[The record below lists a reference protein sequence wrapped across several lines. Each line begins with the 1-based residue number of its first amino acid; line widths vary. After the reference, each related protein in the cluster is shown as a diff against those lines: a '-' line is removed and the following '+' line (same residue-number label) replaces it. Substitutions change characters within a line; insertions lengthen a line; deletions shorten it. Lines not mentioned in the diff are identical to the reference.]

1 MDLPNL
7 ELFYAYNNSLTGALP
22 SEKWDNMRKLK
33 VSNNS
38 LTGEIQGIAYMK
50 NLEILSLNGEI
61 WIGLWDLTCLD
72 FHFHSSDDCYCTHN
86 LFNMNIGN
94 KFHGTIS
101 KEIGEMQSLKYLNL
115 QRNHFS
121 GTMPKDLSK
130 LGMLE
135 ELRLDD
141 NDLSGVA
148 PPGLCNLR
156 NAFLDVFVSDC
167 GGAWPEVTCSC
178 CTDCS

>member
-22 SEKWDNMRKLK
+22 SENWDNMRKLK

-50 NLEILSLNGEI
+50 NLEILSLN
-61 WIGLWDLTCLD
+61 
-72 FHFHSSDDCYCTHN
+72 DDCYCTHN

-121 GTMPKDLSK
+121 GTMPKDLCK